1 MRKAT
6 GSVICPNCERLI
18 GASEPRCPYCGALQ
32 ASVFGVGPSLQ
43 RALRKLDLAMG
54 VIVVCGALYVI
65 ALLLVPS
72 AIFRMRGIFDIL
84 SPAGGA
90 LDVLGMTGAHAFA
103 QGRWWTVFTAIFL
116 HGSVL
121 HILFNMVILRQ
132 YLPNVSELY
141 GPVRAWVI
149 FLISGAVGFV
159 VSNLAS
165 GTPTI
170 GASGSIFG
178 MLAALIVFGRR
189 SGQHTVTRQL
199 WMSAGV
205 MFLYGFLMPSINNW
219 AHAGGFAS
227 GFVAAEAMAFANRRE
242 SPVLLALAAALTL
255 VTLAG
260 FVMEGLRF
268 LRMMGI

>member
-1 MRKAT
+1 MRKRT
-6 GSVICPNCERLI
+6 GSIICPNCERLV
-18 GASEPRCPYCGALQ
+18 GASEPKCPFCGAVQPGL
-32 ASVFGVGPSLQ
+32 FGFGPAIQ
-43 RALRKLDLAMG
+43 RTLRRIDLAMI
-54 VIVVCGALYVI
+54 VMVVCGAFYVI
-65 ALLLVPS
+65 ALLLAPS

-149 FLISGAVGFV
+149 FLVSGAVGFV
-159 VSNLAS
+159 VSNLAT
-165 GTPTI
+165 GAPTI

-178 MLAALIVFGRR
+178 MLAALIVYGRR

-205 MFLYGFLMPSINNW
+205 MFLYGFLMPSVNNW

-242 SPVLLALAAALTL
+242 SPVVIALAAVLTL
-255 VTLAG
+255 VTVGG
-260 FVMEGLRF
+260 FAMEGLRF
-268 LRMMGI
+268 LRMMGQ

>member
-90 LDVLGMTGAHAFA
+90 LDVLGMTGDRKSTRLNSSH
-103 QGRWWTVFTAIFL
+103 
-116 HGSVL
+116 
-121 HILFNMVILRQ
+121 
-132 YLPNVSELY
+132 SELS
-141 GPVRAWVI
+141 R
-149 FLISGAVGFV
+149 
-159 VSNLAS
+159 
-165 GTPTI
+165 
-170 GASGSIFG
+170 
-178 MLAALIVFGRR
+178 
-189 SGQHTVTRQL
+189 
-199 WMSAGV
+199 
-205 MFLYGFLMPSINNW
+205 MPSS
-219 AHAGGFAS
+219 A
-227 GFVAAEAMAFANRRE
+227 
-242 SPVLLALAAALTL
+242 
-255 VTLAG
+255 
-260 FVMEGLRF
+260 
-268 LRMMGI
+268 